1 MRHIAQ
7 LAIATPL
14 VAVIAA
20 GGCGAASNSDSS
32 SKFSGVQKDVAKV
45 IEQFQKAAED
55 QDGHKICRDL
65 ITPALQVQIT
75 RANRSTSSGCA
86 QAVKD
91 GMKDSDQSDLTVK
104 TVRIAGPSNATALV
118 KQKTGDKKS
127 RMTTVTLQKV
137 AGSWRISKLAA

>member
-20 GGCGAASNSDSS
+20 GGCGASSNSDSS
-32 SKFSGVQKDVAKV
+32 SKFSGPQKDVAKV
-45 IEQFQKAAED
+45 IEKFQKAAED
-55 QDGHKICRDL
+55 QDGHKVCRDL
-65 ITPALQVQIT
+65 ITPALQLQIT
-75 RANRSTSSGCA
+75 RANRATSNGCA

-91 GMKDSDQSDLTVK
+91 GMKDSDQSDLTV
-104 TVRIAGPSNATALV
+104 TAVRLAGLTNATALV

-127 RMTTVTLQKV
+127 RMTTVKLQKI
-137 AGSWRISKLAA
+137 AGSWRISQLAA